1 MTETSTAI
9 LANLNS
15 DMAGV
20 VDQARQSLVQIRNGR
35 RGAGAGVVWSK
46 NGIIITN
53 AHVVQRHVV
62 QRHVVQS
69 QSPEV
74 HLPDGRTSSAEVVS
88 LDSDLD
94 LAALR
99 FPEADLRSIEV
110 RDSNDLMP
118 GEWVF
123 ALGHPWGV
131 AGAVTGGVV
140 IGFGDQIPE
149 NPRPHQEWIA
159 VNLPLRPGHSG
170 GPLVD
175 AQGRLIGI
183 NAIMSGPSVGLAIP
197 THVIKKFLREA
208 GF

>member
-1 MTETSTAI
+1 MEAPATFLED
-9 LANLNS
+9 LNR
-15 DMAGV
+15 DMSGV
-20 VDQARQSLVQIRNGR
+20 VELVRRSLVQVSNGR
-35 RGAGAGVVWSK
+35 RGAGAGVVWRK

-53 AHVVQRHVV
+53 AHVVRKET
-62 QRHVVQS
+62 
-69 QSPEV
+69 PEII
-74 HLPDGRTSSAEVVS
+74 LPDGRTTSAEIVAMNPE
-88 LDSDLD
+88 LD

-99 FPEADLRSIEV
+99 VPEDDLAPIAV
-110 RDSNDLMP
+110 RDSNDLSA

-131 AGAVTGGVV
+131 EGAATAGVV
-140 IGFGDQIPE
+140 IGFGAHIPE

-170 GPLVD
+170 GALVD

-197 THVIKKFLREA
+197 VHVVEA
-208 GF
+208 FINDSDV

>member
-53 AHVVQRHVV
+53 AHVVQR
-62 QRHVVQS
+62 

-74 HLPDGRTSSAEVVS
+74 HLPDGRTSSAKVVS

-99 FPEADLRSIEV
+99 FPEADLRPIEI
-110 RDSNDLMP
+110 RDSSDLMP

-140 IGFGDQIPE
+140 IGFGDHISE

-159 VNLPLRPGHSG
+159 VSLPLRPGHSG

-183 NAIMSGPSVGLAIP
+183 CAIMSGPSVGLAIP
-197 THVIKKFLREA
+197 THVIKQFLQEA
-208 GF
+208 GV

>member
-53 AHVVQRHVV
+53 AHVVQR
-62 QRHVVQS
+62 RN
-69 QSPEV
+69 PEV
-74 HLPDGRTSSAEVVS
+74 QLPDGRASSAKVVS

-99 FPEADLRSIEV
+99 FPEADLTPIEV

-175 AQGRLIGI
+175 ARGRLIGI
-183 NAIMSGPSVGLAIP
+183 CAIMSGPSVGLAIP
-197 THVIKKFLREA
+197 THVIKQFLREA
-208 GF
+208 GV

>member
-1 MTETSTAI
+1 MTETSTAT

-53 AHVVQRHVV
+53 AHVVQR
-62 QRHVVQS
+62 R
-69 QSPEV
+69 SPEV
-74 HLPDGRTSSAEVVS
+74 HLPDGRTSSAKVVS

-99 FPEADLRSIEV
+99 FPEADLTPIEI

-140 IGFGDQIPE
+140 IGFGDHIPE

-175 AQGRLIGI
+175 ARGRLIGI
-183 NAIMSGPSVGLAIP
+183 CAIMSGPSVGLAIP
-197 THVIKKFLREA
+197 THVIKQFLREA
-208 GF
+208 GVLVITN